1 MISWEEPAFFIGTK
15 KKQKMVFVERECL
28 RCGIKQK
35 RKFSENIDGT
45 LAPVGWDI
53 IQDRKQ

>member
-45 LAPVGWDI
+45 LAPAGWDI